1 MICPIGSIIHIE
13 KFVLRDGSKNKFF
26 IVLDNTKD
34 NAMTLLTMSTSNESG
49 AYFNFN
55 DIVIKH
61 GAINDPNGK
70 ILMYC
75 IPQNIVIG
83 TKNNYKFSKD
93 TFFLAKH
100 SFRELDC
107 EQMHKYDIEIK
118 DEVSKDE
125 LNNLVYALYS
135 SPYIQK
141 SFKIKLEQILESL
154 NT

>member
-61 GAINDPNGK
+61 GAIR
-70 ILMYC
+70 
-75 IPQNIVIG
+75 
-83 TKNNYKFSKD
+83 S
-93 TFFLAKH
+93 
-100 SFRELDC
+100 
-107 EQMHKYDIEIK
+107 
-118 DEVSKDE
+118 
-125 LNNLVYALYS
+125 
-135 SPYIQK
+135 
-141 SFKIKLEQILESL
+141 
-154 NT
+154 